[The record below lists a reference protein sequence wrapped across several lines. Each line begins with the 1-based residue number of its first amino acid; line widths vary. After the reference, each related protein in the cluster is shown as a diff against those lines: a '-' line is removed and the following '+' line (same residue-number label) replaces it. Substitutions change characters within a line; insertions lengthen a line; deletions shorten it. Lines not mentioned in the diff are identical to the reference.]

1 MRPTHSVAVRSRRHA
16 RRLAPALLLSI
27 SLVATGPLTGAPRRA
42 AADAPP
48 AADPAVITTWNVH
61 AITTLG
67 SPAPAGAARV
77 PPETFLYLAF
87 VHTAMYN
94 AVNGITGEY
103 ELYRWSGRPR
113 DGASPEAAAAA
124 AAHHVL
130 RTSFGHLGTIGADL
144 DAKLAASLALIPDG
158 QAKERGIEY
167 GVRAAERILDLR
179 ADDGRY
185 AVIPVPVATEPGD
198 WEPTPPTMANFPSI
212 WFSQVDTMAIHSA
225 AAYDPGPPPPIGSR
239 RYLKQFREVRD
250 YGAAVGSLRTPEQT
264 ATALFFAD
272 TVVGPMQ
279 ASLRR
284 LATEQ
289 AMDISDSA
297 RLFAA
302 VEVSTSDALAAVWY
316 AKHKYMWWRPMTA
329 IQKADTDGDPRT
341 ASVPGW
347 TPLIANPAYPD
358 WPSGLCAV
366 IGAQSAVALRLN
378 GGQLDLHIVS
388 PTQGE
393 RHYTDARTFRRDAV
407 DARVWSGIHF
417 RTADRVS
424 IGIGREVADEVLDHF
439 FAPD

>member
-1 MRPTHSVAVRSRRHA
+1 
-16 RRLAPALLLSI
+16 
-27 SLVATGPLTGAPRRA
+27 
-42 AADAPP
+42 
-48 AADPAVITTWNVH
+48 
-61 AITTLG
+61 
-67 SPAPAGAARV
+67 
-77 PPETFLYLAF
+77 
-87 VHTAMYN
+87 
-94 AVNGITGEY
+94 
-103 ELYRWSGRPR
+103 
-113 DGASPEAAAAA
+113 
-124 AAHHVL
+124 
-130 RTSFGHLGTIGADL
+130 
-144 DAKLAASLALIPDG
+144 
-158 QAKERGIEY
+158 
-167 GVRAAERILDLR
+167 
-179 ADDGRY
+179 
-185 AVIPVPVATEPGD
+185 
-198 WEPTPPTMANFPSI
+198 MANFPSI